1 MAVLAEEDFAAL
13 NRMIYN
19 YRRYL
24 FSGIVDEY
32 LHRRRGSSHEFY
44 DYKAFTRGD
53 DPRHI
58 NWNGYLR
65 HGKLFTKTFHEEAY
79 FHLHLLIDNS
89 GSMSFLRDKPPA
101 VVRLASAMAYIA
113 FAIRLP
119 VEVALLGG
127 QASRP
132 AYLPARTLDAVAT
145 FVERGLETGDPTP
158 TDLDYLAEAVD
169 DYGRRHHRKSGIV
182 LLISDFLYDPAALNR
197 ILQSLLRYNFE
208 VRAVHVVSQQERQ
221 PSAQLVETPV
231 RIRDVET
238 GEEHVVFF
246 NKSDYEASFQAHLA
260 AVDRVLRENQ
270 MPVLRLYADDPVVPF
285 IRRHMLELSI
295 VRH

>member
-1 MAVLAEEDFAAL
+1 MPALAEEDFAAL
-13 NRMIYN
+13 NRMVYN

-24 FSGIVDEY
+24 FSGVIDEY

-89 GSMSFLRDKPPA
+89 GSMSFLPDKPPA
-101 VVRLASAMAYIA
+101 VVRFASAMAYIA
-113 FAIRLP
+113 FAVRLP
-119 VEVALLGG
+119 VAVSLLGRG
-127 QASRP
+127 GDRP
-132 AYLPARTLDAVAT
+132 AYLPARTLDAVAA
-145 FVERGLETGDPTP
+145 FVARGLETEDTAP
-158 TDLDYLAEAVD
+158 TDADRLAEAVE

-182 LLISDFLYDPAALNR
+182 LLISDFLYDPAALNG

-208 VRAVHVVSQQERQ
+208 VRAVHLVSEQERR

-238 GEEHVVFF
+238 GEERVVFF
-246 NKSDYEASFQAHLA
+246 KKSDYEASYQAHLD

-270 MPVLRLYADDPVVPF
+270 MPVLRLYAGEPVVPF
-285 IRRHMLELSI
+285 IRRHMLDLSI
-295 VRH
+295 VRQ

>member
-1 MAVLAEEDFAAL
+1 MSALAEEDFAAL

-24 FSGIVDEY
+24 YSGIIDEY

-44 DYKAFTRGD
+44 DYKAFTQGD

-79 FHLHLLIDNS
+79 FHLHLLVDNS
-89 GSMSFLRDKPPA
+89 GSMTFLADKPPA
-101 VVRLASAMAYIA
+101 VVRFACAMAYIA

-119 VEVALLGG
+119 VEVSLLCPRPDR
-127 QASRP
+127 AS
-132 AYLPARTLDAVAT
+132 YLPARTLDAVAG
-145 FVERGLETGDPTP
+145 FLQRGLETMDTGP
-158 TDLDYLAEAVD
+158 TDTDRLAETVD

-182 LLISDFLYDPAALNR
+182 LLISDFLYDPTALHG
-197 ILQSLLRYNFE
+197 ILQNLLRYNFE

-238 GEEHVVFF
+238 GKEHVVFF
-246 NKSDYEASFQAHLA
+246 KKSDYEASVQAHLD
-260 AVDRVLRENQ
+260 AVDRVLHENQ
-270 MPVLRLYADDPVVPF
+270 MPVLRLYAEEPVVPF
-285 IRRHMLELSI
+285 IRRHMLDLSI

>member
-1 MAVLAEEDFAAL
+1 MSVLAEEDFAAL

-24 FSGIVDEY
+24 FSGVIDEY

-89 GSMSFLRDKPPA
+89 GSMSFLEDKPPA
-101 VVRLASAMAYIA
+101 VVRLAGAMAYIA
-113 FAIRLP
+113 LAIRLP
-119 VEVALLGG
+119 VEVSLLCRRGD
-127 QASRP
+127 RP
-132 AYLPARTLDAVAT
+132 ADRPARTLDAVT
-145 FVERGLETGDPTP
+145 SFVAHGLETEDFAP
-158 TDLDYLAEAVD
+158 TDTDKLTEAVD
-169 DYGRRHHRKSGIV
+169 AYGQRHHRKSGIV
-182 LLISDFLYDPAALNR
+182 LLISDFLYDPTALNR
-197 ILQSLLRYNFE
+197 ILGSLLRYNFE

-221 PSAQLVETPV
+221 PSPQLVETPV

-246 NKSDYEASFQAHLA
+246 NRHDYEASFQAHLD

-270 MPVLRLYADDPVVPF
+270 MPVLRLYADEPVVPF
-285 IRRHMLELSI
+285 IRRHMLDLSI
-295 VRH
+295 VRQ